1 MVLAPV
7 ITSRQNDAVKRARAL
22 ARGKDV
28 AESGLMLVEGLRLIE
43 ESIVDG
49 IRYNQVL
56 VSPHLEGTERGAAL
70 RENLMRSGNPVL
82 DATDDVLASISD
94 VAGDQGVA
102 GLAYKRTWKLDDL
115 FPARV
120 NTRFAPTE
128 GRASIASVPLVA
140 VAWGVQD
147 PGNLGTIIRAAD
159 AAGATGVITA
169 GNSACPYNPKCIRG
183 TMGSIFRLPLLD
195 AAVAATARAGDSA
208 SHESPVKI
216 LKELVHRGVTLVAT
230 SLTAETRHTDVN
242 LTGPVAIILGGEGA
256 GVPEAVISQCAVT
269 LRIPIKRDVESLN
282 VACAAAIIFY
292 EAARQ
297 RGFAGLV

>member
-7 ITSRQNDAVKRARAL
+7 ITSRQNEAVKRARAL

-28 AESGLMLVEGLRLIE
+28 AESGIMLVEGLRLVE
-43 ESIVDG
+43 ESIVEG

-56 VSPHLEGTERGAAL
+56 VSPKLEGTERGAAL
-70 RENLMRSGNPVL
+70 REGLMRSGNPVL

-94 VAGDQGVA
+94 VARDQGVA
-102 GLAYKRTWKLDDL
+102 GLAYKRTWKLEDL
-115 FPARV
+115 LPG
-120 NTRFAPTE
+120 
-128 GRASIASVPLVA
+128 GRVPLVA

-159 AAGATGVITA
+159 AAGATGVVTA
-169 GNSACPYNPKCIRG
+169 GNSACPYNAKCIRG
-183 TMGSIFRLPLLD
+183 TMGSIFRMPLLD
-195 AAVAATARAGDSA
+195 VQVDGPA
-208 SHESPVKI
+208 SRESPLKI
-216 LKELVHRGVTLVAT
+216 LSELVRRNVTLIAT
-230 SLTAETRHTDVN
+230 SLTAETRHTDVD
-242 LTGPVAIILGGEGA
+242 LTRPVAIILGGEGA
-256 GVPEAVISQCAVT
+256 GVPEAVIDHCTIT

-282 VACAAAIIFY
+282 VACAAAVLFY

>member
-1 MVLAPV
+1 V
-7 ITSRQNDAVKRARAL
+7 ITSRQNEAVKRARAL

-28 AESGLMLVEGLRLIE
+28 AESGLMLVEGLRLVE
-43 ESIVDG
+43 ESIVEG

-56 VSPHLEGTERGAAL
+56 VSPQLEGTERGAAL
-70 RENLMRSGNPVL
+70 RERLLRSGNPVL
-82 DATDDVLASISD
+82 DATDAVLASISG

-115 FPARV
+115 LPS
-120 NTRFAPTE
+120 
-128 GRASIASVPLVA
+128 RANAVPLIA

-159 AAGATGVITA
+159 AAGATGVIAA

-183 TMGSIFRLPLLD
+183 TMGSIFRLPLIDAQAND
-195 AAVAATARAGDSA
+195 AASR
-208 SHESPVKI
+208 ESPVKI
-216 LKELVHRGVTLVAT
+216 LKELAHRGVTLVAT
-230 SLTAETRHTDVN
+230 SLTAETRHTDVD
-242 LTGPVAIILGGEGA
+242 LSGPAAIILGGEGA
-256 GVPEAVISQCAVT
+256 GVPEAVIDQCAVT

-282 VACAAAIIFY
+282 VASAAAIILY

>member
-7 ITSRQNDAVKRARAL
+7 ITSRQNEAVKRARAL
-22 ARGKDV
+22 ARGKDA
-28 AESGLMLVEGLRLIE
+28 AESGIMLVEGLRLVE
-43 ESIVDG
+43 ESIVEG

-56 VSPHLEGTERGAAL
+56 VSPKLEGTERGAAL
-70 RENLMRSGNPVL
+70 REGLMRSGNPVL

-94 VAGDQGVA
+94 VARDQGVA
-102 GLAYKRTWKLDDL
+102 GLAYKRTWKLEDL
-115 FPARV
+115 LPG
-120 NTRFAPTE
+120 
-128 GRASIASVPLVA
+128 GRVPLVA

-159 AAGATGVITA
+159 AAGATGIVTA
-169 GNSACPYNPKCIRG
+169 GTSACPYNAKCIRG

-195 AAVAATARAGDSA
+195 TAVASNAQADGPA
-208 SHESPVKI
+208 SRESPLKI
-216 LKELVHRGVTLVAT
+216 LAELARHNVTLIAT

-242 LTGPVAIILGGEGA
+242 LTRPVAIILGGEGA
-256 GVPEAVISQCAVT
+256 GVPEAVIDHCTIT

-282 VACAAAIIFY
+282 VACAAAVLFY